1 MDTIRLLGPTHA
13 TLGGRRVAGRGFG
26 GTKVRQVLEILALA
40 PGRPVAKDQ
49 LAELIWDGAPP
60 PSWLTTV
67 EAYVSQLRRVLA
79 PGVPVRRSV
88 VVTTSGAYRLDD
100 ERVRVDL
107 AAFAD
112 EVRRCAGLP
121 ASAAL
126 PALQAA
132 LDAATGTALED
143 SPYAS
148 WAIEAR
154 ESHERL
160 VVKASVQAGELA
172 LGSGLASVAA
182 GHALRATTVDA
193 LDERGWRLRMQA
205 AWAEGDR
212 RAAVEAYRECRD
224 RLRSDLGVAPA
235 PLTQQLHQRLL
246 APADGD
252 LVDHLLGQL
261 VDVLL
266 DEGGHSAADPTG
278 PLLDP
283 RTVLDTNAL
292 AARIARAVQARTART
307 AGFTAALPD
316 AG

>member
-1 MDTIRLLGPTHA
+1 MDTIQLLGQTQA

-26 GTKVRQVLEILALA
+26 GTKIRQVLEILALA

-60 PSWLTTV
+60 RSWVTTL

-79 PGVPVRRSV
+79 PGVPVRGSV
-88 VVTTSGAYRLDD
+88 VVTTSGAYHLDD

-121 ASAAL
+121 ATSAL

-132 LDAATGTALED
+132 LDAANGIALQDE
-143 SPYAS
+143 PYAS

-172 LGSGLASVAA
+172 LARGLAPAA
-182 GHALRATTVDA
+182 SGHGLRATAVDP

-212 RAAVEAYRECRD
+212 RAAQQAYRECRD
-224 RLRSDLGVAPA
+224 RLRTELGVAPA
-235 PLTQQLHQRLL
+235 PVTQQLHERLQGR
-246 APADGD
+246 ADGD
-252 LVDHLLGQL
+252 LVDHLLGRL

-266 DEGGHSAADPTG
+266 DEGGHSAADPRG

-292 AARIARAVQARTART
+292 AARIARAVHERTCRIGAL
-307 AGFTAALPD
+307 AALSP